1 MKKLLLLLNNK
12 IPPPVVT
19 FISAFVIYLSR
30 NLFPNHAGI
39 IIDILS
45 VLLLICGIIMIR
57 IAFLSF
63 KNHQTTINPLN
74 LTKTSS
80 LVNTGIFKY
89 TRNPMYLGMIFI
101 LLSIALKFNLYGG
114 LIVLFLF
121 FSFITK
127 FQIIPEEKAMEKL
140 FGQEFKNYKKTTR
153 RWL

>member
-1 MKKLLLLLNNK
+1 MNNK
-12 IPPPVVT
+12 IPPPIVT
-19 FISAFVIYLSR
+19 LISGLGIYFSR
-30 NLFPNHAGI
+30 NHFPNHHGS
-39 IIDILS
+39 ILDVFS
-45 VLLLICGIIMIR
+45 ALLLICGIIIIR
-57 IAFLSF
+57 SAFLLF

-80 LVNTGIFKY
+80 IVNTGVFKY
-89 TRNPMYLGMIFI
+89 TRNPMYLGMVFI
-101 LLSIALKFNLYGG
+101 LLSVALKFNIYGG
-114 LIVLFLF
+114 LIVILIF